1 MAQSPGGMPPA
12 EEETLMQAWLAL
24 EPLSS
29 LSGWCQLTALD
40 GETHQVHEGGGTG
53 TALPATATA
62 SASASAAASSSSCNT
77 SGAALRRLGLQSC
90 VGCRWQRLMGPTAAG
105 GW

>member
-1 MAQSPGGMPPA
+1 MIFSLSSIHLRHGVCFGRFYPPLAPPA
-12 EEETLMQAWLAL
+12 ST
-24 EPLSS
+24 
-29 LSGWCQLTALD
+29 TD

>member
-12 EEETLMQAWLAL
+12 EEETLMQAWL
-24 EPLSS
+24 
-29 LSGWCQLTALD
+29 ALD